1 MSINKQLAND
11 LYQIKAVQIKP
22 DRSFT
27 WTSGIKSPIYC
38 DNRLT
43 LSYPDIR
50 NRIAAAFVKEVKQLE
65 EQPDCIAGC
74 ATAGIPH
81 AAWLADK
88 LNLPMAYVRS
98 KPKGHGKGNQ
108 IEGKVMK
115 GQKVVVIEDLIST
128 GGSAIETAEVLR
140 QDGIEVLAVLAIFT
154 YGLPQTMRS
163 FEQHDLLL
171 RTLTNFDTL
180 ITLLSDEG
188 TITAEEYQSL
198 IDWRNGL
205 KPQSGR

>member
-50 NRIAAAFVKEVKQLE
+50 NKIADAFVEAVKQLE

-81 AAWLADK
+81 AAWLAEK
-88 LNLPMAYVRS
+88 LNLPMTYVRS

-108 IEGKVMK
+108 IEGKVTS

-128 GGSAIETAEVLR
+128 GGSAIEAAEALR
-140 QDGIEVLAVLAIFT
+140 KEGVEVLAVIAIFT
-154 YGLPQTMRS
+154 YGLSHANRS
-163 FEQHDLLL
+163 FEAHDLALH
-171 RTLTNFDTL
+171 TLTNFDTL
-180 ITLLSDEG
+180 VHHLLEENK
-188 TITAEEYQSL
+188 INNEEYQSL
-198 IDWRNGL
+198 IEWRNELG
-205 KPQSGR
+205 